1 MKLCRFSPFSP
12 IRHSDGFTLIEL
24 LVVIAILAILA
35 SLLLPALNSAR
46 AKAKSIQCLSNL
58 KQIGLKFAGYAADQG
73 DFYPARAEDPW
84 GYVSTWAWSF
94 HSGENL
100 VKLIEAGRANFYYCP
115 SRDLPKTI
123 YLTYGSKSWAWH
135 KQYETL
141 YAKIS
146 IPYEGVGNSMYL
158 LLPLA
163 AVCYVGWC
171 RGGDFTAPVTA
182 LYDAFMT
189 PSGFEFFAST
199 NPAGI
204 LLLGVLIVM
213 VVCSASLVVS
223 DRYSLKVKARA
234 AMRFNAL
241 LLVACAGMFFV
252 PSCTSTVFVLAA
264 MPAAMLLPLMFV
276 RMGVGFTETLYRLA
290 LLFAAAN
297 TAVMF
302 FL

>member
-1 MKLCRFSPFSP
+1 MKQCRFSPFSP

-100 VKLIEAGRANFYYCP
+100 VQLIEAGRANFYYCP

-158 LLPLA
+158 LLKQIHSPSRYFFLADSMRSDVTPPTPYYKIDRNDPRFGFGAVHQGNANLLYVDGHGA
-163 AVCYVGWC
+163 AV
-171 RGGDFTAPVTA
+171 RHTT
-182 LYDAFMT
+182 
-189 PSGFEFFAST
+189 
-199 NPAGI
+199 
-204 LLLGVLIVM
+204 
-213 VVCSASLVVS
+213 
-223 DRYSLKVKARA
+223 LKMMAEKENFI
-234 AMRFNAL
+234 FNEN
-241 LLVACAGMFFV
+241 GQ
-252 PSCTSTVFVLAA
+252 P
-264 MPAAMLLPLMFV
+264 
-276 RMGVGFTETLYRLA
+276 Y
-290 LLFAAAN
+290 
-297 TAVMF
+297 
-302 FL
+302 